1 MMPVVDIASSLVNR
15 QEDMNM
21 TSEPKTSKTSAV
33 NQPKPAKA
41 EPMRSGD
48 ELSKEALD
56 KATGG
61 LLPAVGP
68 QK

>member
-1 MMPVVDIASSLVNR
+1 
-15 QEDMNM
+15 M
-21 TSEPKTSKTSAV
+21 TNEPKTPKNQTAQTKTGKMPPR
-33 NQPKPAKA
+33 N
-41 EPMRSGD
+41 GG
-48 ELSKEALD
+48 ELPSEALD

>member
-1 MMPVVDIASSLVNR
+1 
-15 QEDMNM
+15 M